1 MLTLIYPSER
11 EGSILGDY
19 EILSGPMVIGL
30 AGRWPLKQID
40 HNFDC
45 LPPSNILFD
54 TKITDLYFAFTP
66 HSIKLTFKRTLSG
79 NVNKRKA
86 GSTPLP

>member
-11 EGSILGDY
+11 EGGILGDY

-30 AGRWPLKQID
+30 AGPWPLKQVD

-45 LPPSNILFD
+45 
-54 TKITDLYFAFTP
+54 
-66 HSIKLTFKRTLSG
+66 
-79 NVNKRKA
+79 
-86 GSTPLP
+86 